1 MGLEGEIKEL
11 YPPKRDLFMKE
22 VYLLIGGNIGDR
34 FFFLGEAQRLISQ
47 QCGPIS
53 RCSAVYETAAWG
65 KEDQPAFLNQVLVIH
80 TAMGPTA
87 LMAAILEIEQ
97 QMGRLRRERN
107 GERNID
113 IDILYYENEVVELP
127 DLTIP
132 HPRIYMRKFAL
143 IPLLELNATKI
154 DPVHNKPIQALLEA
168 CPDSLE
174 VRQLS
179 RDVQNIAR

>member
-1 MGLEGEIKEL
+1 MGLEDEIKEL

-34 FFFLGEAQRLISQ
+34 FFFLGKAQRLISQ
-47 QCGPIS
+47 QCGQVTS
-53 RCSAVYETAAWG
+53 SSAVYETAAWG
-65 KEDQPAFLNQVLVIH
+65 KEDQPAFLNQVLVIQ
-80 TAMGPTA
+80 TALGPVE
-87 LMAAILEIEQ
+87 LMAAILVIEQ

-113 IDILYYENEVVELP
+113 IDILYYENEVLELP
-127 DLTIP
+127 ELTIP

-154 DPVHNKPIQALLEA
+154 DPVHNKTIQALLEA

-174 VRQLS
+174 VRQFS
-179 RDVQNIAR
+179 K

>member
-34 FFFLGEAQRLISQ
+34 FFFLGEATRLISQ

-53 RCSAVYETAAWG
+53 CRSSVYETAAWG

-80 TAMGPTA
+80 TSMGPEE

-97 QMGRLRRERN
+97 QMGRLRREKN

-113 IDILYYENEVVELP
+113 IDILYYENELVELP
-127 DLTIP
+127 NLTIP

-143 IPLLELNATKI
+143 IPLLELNPSKI
-154 DPVHNKPIQALLEA
+154 DPVHHKTIEELLET

-174 VRQLS
+174 VRQFS
-179 RDVQNIAR
+179 K

>member
-34 FFFLGEAQRLISQ
+34 LYFLREASRLISLK
-47 QCGPIS
+47 CGSIS
-53 RCSAVYETAAWG
+53 RSSAVYETAAWG
-65 KEDQPAFLNQVLVIH
+65 KEDQPAFLNQVVIMH
-80 TAMGPTA
+80 TTMEPSA
-87 LMAAILEIEQ
+87 LMAVILEIEQ
-97 QMGRLRRERN
+97 EMGRSRRERN

-113 IDILYYENEVVELP
+113 IDILYYENDVVEQP

-143 IPLLELNATKI
+143 IPLIELNPAKI
-154 DPVHNKPIQALLEA
+154 DPVHNKTIQELLQA

-174 VRQLS
+174 VRQFS
-179 RDVQNIAR
+179 K

>member
-1 MGLEGEIKEL
+1 MGLEDEIKEL

-22 VYLLIGGNIGDR
+22 VYLLIGGNLGDR

-47 QCGPIS
+47 KCGPVTNS
-53 RCSAVYETAAWG
+53 SAVYETAAWG

-80 TAMGPTA
+80 TEMGPVA
-87 LMAAILEIEQ
+87 LMAVILEIEQ
-97 QMGRLRRERN
+97 HMGRLRRERN

-154 DPVHNKPIQALLEA
+154 DPVHNKTIQELLEA

-174 VRQLS
+174 VRQFS
-179 RDVQNIAR
+179 K

>member
-1 MGLEGEIKEL
+1 MGLEGENKEL

-34 FFFLGEAQRLISQ
+34 FFFLGEAQGLISQ
-47 QCGPIS
+47 QCGQVTS
-53 RCSAVYETAAWG
+53 SSAVYETAAWG
-65 KEDQPAFLNQVLVIH
+65 KEDQPAFLNQVLVIQ
-80 TAMGPTA
+80 TALGPVE
-87 LMAAILEIEQ
+87 LMAAILVIEQ

-113 IDILYYENEVVELP
+113 IDILYYENEVLELP
-127 DLTIP
+127 ELTIP

-154 DPVHNKPIQALLEA
+154 DPVHNKTIQALLEA

-174 VRQLS
+174 VRQFS
-179 RDVQNIAR
+179 K

>member
-34 FFFLGEAQRLISQ
+34 FYFLGEAIRLISQ
-47 QCGPIS
+47 KCGPIS
-53 RCSAVYETAAWG
+53 RSSAIYETAAWG
-65 KEDQPAFLNQVLVIH
+65 KEDQPAFLNQVLIIQ
-80 TAMGPTA
+80 TAMEPLP
-87 LMAAILEIEQ
+87 LMAVILEIEQ
-97 QMGRLRRERN
+97 EMGRSRRERN

-113 IDILYYENEVVELP
+113 IDILYYENDVIEMP

-143 IPLLELNATKI
+143 IPMAELNALKT
-154 DPVHNKPIQALLEA
+154 DPVHNKTIKELLQA

-174 VRQLS
+174 VKQFS
-179 RDVQNIAR
+179 K

>member
-34 FFFLGEAQRLISQ
+34 FFFLGEAQRLISR
-47 QCGPIS
+47 QCGQVTS
-53 RCSAVYETAAWG
+53 SSAVYETAAWG
-65 KEDQPAFLNQVLVIH
+65 KEDQPAFLNQVLVIQ
-80 TAMGPTA
+80 TALGPVE
-87 LMAAILEIEQ
+87 LMAAILVIEQ

-113 IDILYYENEVVELP
+113 IDILYYENEVLELP
-127 DLTIP
+127 ELTIP

-154 DPVHNKPIQALLEA
+154 DPVHNKTIQALLEA

-174 VRQLS
+174 VRQFS
-179 RDVQNIAR
+179 K

>member
-1 MGLEGEIKEL
+1 MGLEGENKEL
-11 YPPKRDLFMKE
+11 YPPKRNLFMKE

-47 QCGPIS
+47 QCGQVTS
-53 RCSAVYETAAWG
+53 SSAVYETAAWG
-65 KEDQPAFLNQVLVIH
+65 KEDQPAFLNQVLVIQ
-80 TAMGPTA
+80 TALGPVE
-87 LMAAILEIEQ
+87 LMAAILVIEQ

-113 IDILYYENEVVELP
+113 IDILYYENEVLELP
-127 DLTIP
+127 ELTIP

-154 DPVHNKPIQALLEA
+154 DPVHNKTIQALLEA

-174 VRQLS
+174 VRQFS
-179 RDVQNIAR
+179 K

>member
-47 QCGPIS
+47 QCGQVTS
-53 RCSAVYETAAWG
+53 SSAVYETAAWG
-65 KEDQPAFLNQVLVIH
+65 KEDQPAFLNQVLVIQ
-80 TAMGPTA
+80 TAQGPVE
-87 LMAAILEIEQ
+87 LMAAILVIEQ

-113 IDILYYENEVVELP
+113 IDILYYENEVLELP
-127 DLTIP
+127 ELTIP

-154 DPVHNKPIQALLEA
+154 DPVHNKTIQALLEA

-174 VRQLS
+174 VRQFS
-179 RDVQNIAR
+179 K

>member
-34 FFFLGEAQRLISQ
+34 FFFLGEAQRLISL
-47 QCGPIS
+47 QCGTIS
-53 RCSAVYETAAWG
+53 RSSAIYETAAWG
-65 KEDQPAFLNQVLVIH
+65 KEDQPAFLNQVLIIH
-80 TAMGPTA
+80 TIMGPTA
-87 LMAAILEIEQ
+87 LMAAILEIEH
-97 QMGRLRRERN
+97 QMGRSRRERN

-113 IDILYYENEVVELP
+113 IDILYYENDVVKLPELS
-127 DLTIP
+127 IP

-143 IPLLELNATKI
+143 IPLMELNPTKI
-154 DPVHNKPIQALLEA
+154 DPVQNKTIQALFEA
-168 CPDSLE
+168 CPDNLE

-179 RDVQNIAR
+179 K

>member
-1 MGLEGEIKEL
+1 MSLEGEIKEL

-34 FFFLGEAQRLISQ
+34 FYFLGEASRLISQ

-53 RCSAVYETAAWG
+53 RSSAIYETAAWG
-65 KEDQPAFLNQVLVIH
+65 KEDQPAFLNQVLIIH
-80 TAMGPTA
+80 TVLEPVK
-87 LMAAILEIEQ
+87 LMAVILEIEQ
-97 QMGRLRRERN
+97 QMGRLRKEKN

-113 IDILYYENEVVELP
+113 IDILYYENELVELP
-127 DLTIP
+127 NLTIP

-143 IPLLELNATKI
+143 IPLLELNPAKI
-154 DPVHNKPIQALLEA
+154 DPVLHKTIQELLDA

-174 VRQLS
+174 VRQYS
-179 RDVQNIAR
+179 K

>member
-34 FFFLGEAQRLISQ
+34 FFFLGEAKRLISQ

-53 RCSAVYETAAWG
+53 SSSAIYETAAWG

-80 TAMGPTA
+80 TALGPVE
-87 LMAAILEIEQ
+87 LMAAILVIEQ

-113 IDILYYENEVVELP
+113 IDILYYENEVHELP
-127 DLTIP
+127 ELTIP

-143 IPLLELNATKI
+143 IPLLELNPAKI
-154 DPVHNKPIQALLEA
+154 DPVHNKTIQALLEA

-174 VRQLS
+174 VKELS
-179 RDVQNIAR
+179 K

>member
-1 MGLEGEIKEL
+1 MGLEDEIKEL

-34 FFFLGEAQRLISQ
+34 FFFLGDAQRLISQ
-47 QCGPIS
+47 QCGPVTS
-53 RCSAVYETAAWG
+53 SSAVYETAAWG
-65 KEDQPAFLNQVLVIH
+65 KEDQPAFLNQVLVIQ
-80 TAMGPTA
+80 TALGPVE
-87 LMAAILEIEQ
+87 LMAAILVIEQ

-113 IDILYYENEVVELP
+113 IDILYYENEVLELP
-127 DLTIP
+127 ELTIP

-154 DPVHNKPIQALLEA
+154 DPVHNKTIQALLEA

-174 VRQLS
+174 VRQFS
-179 RDVQNIAR
+179 K

>member
-34 FFFLGEAQRLISQ
+34 FHYLEEAKRLISQ

-53 RCSAVYETAAWG
+53 RNSAVYETAAWG
-65 KEDQPAFLNQVLVIH
+65 KEDQPAFLNQVTVIH
-80 TAMGPTA
+80 TALQPEK
-87 LMAAILEIEQ
+87 LMALILEIEQ
-97 QMGRLRRERN
+97 QMGRFRKEKN

-113 IDILYYENEVVELP
+113 IDILYYENDVVDLP
-127 DLTIP
+127 NLTIP

-143 IPLLELNATKI
+143 IPLMELNPAKI
-154 DPVHNKPIQALLEA
+154 DPVLHKTIQELLDT
-168 CPDSLE
+168 CPDNLE
-174 VRQLS
+174 VRQFS
-179 RDVQNIAR
+179 K

>member
-34 FFFLGEAQRLISQ
+34 LYFLREAIRLISHK
-47 QCGPIS
+47 CGSIS
-53 RCSAVYETAAWG
+53 RSSAVYETAAWG
-65 KEDQPAFLNQVLVIH
+65 KEDQPAFLNQVLIIQTQMEPSV
-80 TAMGPTA
+80 
-87 LMAAILEIEQ
+87 LMAVILEIEQ
-97 QMGRLRRERN
+97 EMGRLRRERN

-113 IDILYYENEVVELP
+113 IDILYYENDVVELQ
-127 DLTIP
+127 DLIIP

-143 IPLLELNATKI
+143 IPLVELNPAKI
-154 DPVHNKPIQALLEA
+154 DPLHNKTIQELLEA

-174 VRQLS
+174 VRQFS
-179 RDVQNIAR
+179 K

>member
-34 FFFLGEAQRLISQ
+34 FYFLGEASRLISQ

-53 RCSAVYETAAWG
+53 RSSAIYETAAWG
-65 KEDQPAFLNQVLVIH
+65 KEDQPAFLNQVLIIH
-80 TAMGPTA
+80 TVLDPVK
-87 LMAAILEIEQ
+87 LMAVILEIEQ
-97 QMGRLRRERN
+97 QMGRLRKEKN

-113 IDILYYENEVVELP
+113 IDILYYENELVELP
-127 DLTIP
+127 NLTIP

-143 IPLLELNATKI
+143 IPLLELNPAKI
-154 DPVHNKPIQALLEA
+154 DPVLHKTIQELHDT

-174 VRQLS
+174 VRKYS
-179 RDVQNIAR
+179 TDVQNNAR

>member
-1 MGLEGEIKEL
+1 MGLEGENKEL

-47 QCGPIS
+47 QCGPVTS
-53 RCSAVYETAAWG
+53 SSAVYETAAWG
-65 KEDQPAFLNQVLVIH
+65 KEDQSAFLNQVLVIQ
-80 TAMGPTA
+80 TALGPVE
-87 LMAAILEIEQ
+87 LMAAILVIEQ

-113 IDILYYENEVVELP
+113 IDILYYENEVLELP
-127 DLTIP
+127 ELTIP

-154 DPVHNKPIQALLEA
+154 DPVHNKTIQALLEA

-174 VRQLS
+174 VRQFS
-179 RDVQNIAR
+179 K

>member
-47 QCGPIS
+47 QCGQVTS
-53 RCSAVYETAAWG
+53 SSAVYETAAWG
-65 KEDQPAFLNQVLVIH
+65 KEDQPAFLNQVLVIQ
-80 TAMGPTA
+80 TALGPVE
-87 LMAAILEIEQ
+87 LMAAILVIEQ

-113 IDILYYENEVVELP
+113 IDILYYENEVLELP
-127 DLTIP
+127 ELTIP

-154 DPVHNKPIQALLEA
+154 DPVHNKTIQALLEA

-174 VRQLS
+174 VRQFS
-179 RDVQNIAR
+179 K

>member
-1 MGLEGEIKEL
+1 
-11 YPPKRDLFMKE
+11 MKE

-47 QCGPIS
+47 QCGQVTS
-53 RCSAVYETAAWG
+53 SSAVYETAAWG
-65 KEDQPAFLNQVLVIH
+65 KEDQPAFLNQVLVIQ
-80 TAMGPTA
+80 TALGPVE
-87 LMAAILEIEQ
+87 LMAAILVIEQ

-113 IDILYYENEVVELP
+113 IDILYYENEVLELP
-127 DLTIP
+127 ELTIP

-154 DPVHNKPIQALLEA
+154 DPVHNKTIQALLEA

-174 VRQLS
+174 VRQFS
-179 RDVQNIAR
+179 K

>member
-1 MGLEGEIKEL
+1 MGLEGENKEL

-47 QCGPIS
+47 QCGQVTS
-53 RCSAVYETAAWG
+53 SSAVYETAAWG
-65 KEDQPAFLNQVLVIH
+65 KEDQPAFLNQVLVIQ
-80 TAMGPTA
+80 TALGPVE
-87 LMAAILEIEQ
+87 LMAAILVIEQ

-113 IDILYYENEVVELP
+113 IDILYYENEVLELP
-127 DLTIP
+127 ELTIP

-143 IPLLELNATKI
+143 IPLLELNPTKV
-154 DPVHNKPIQALLEA
+154 DPLHNKTIQALLEA

-174 VRQLS
+174 VRQFS
-179 RDVQNIAR
+179 K

>member
-34 FFFLGEAQRLISQ
+34 FYFLGEATRLISR

-53 RCSAVYETAAWG
+53 KSSSVYETAAWG

-80 TAMGPTA
+80 TELGPVE
-87 LMAAILEIEQ
+87 LMAVILEIEQ

-113 IDILYYENEVVELP
+113 IDILYHENEVVELP

-143 IPLLELNATKI
+143 VPLLELNPAKL
-154 DPVHNKPIQALLEA
+154 DPVLNKTIQELHDA

-174 VRQLS
+174 VRQYS
-179 RDVQNIAR
+179 K

>member
-34 FFFLGEAQRLISQ
+34 FYFLGEASRLISQ
-47 QCGPIS
+47 LCGPIS
-53 RCSAVYETAAWG
+53 RSSAVYETAAWG

-80 TAMGPTA
+80 TAMGPVA
-87 LMAAILEIEQ
+87 LMATILEIEQ
-97 QMGRLRRERN
+97 EMGRLRRERN

-127 DLTIP
+127 ELTIP

-143 IPLLELNATKI
+143 IPLLELSPTKT
-154 DPVHNKPIQALLEA
+154 DPVLHMTIQELLDA
-168 CPDSLE
+168 CPDNLE
-174 VRQLS
+174 VKQCS
-179 RDVQNIAR
+179 RDVQNNAS

>member
-1 MGLEGEIKEL
+1 MGLEGENKEL

-47 QCGPIS
+47 QCGQVTS
-53 RCSAVYETAAWG
+53 SSAVYETAAWG
-65 KEDQPAFLNQVLVIH
+65 KEDQPAFLNQVLVIQ
-80 TAMGPTA
+80 TALGPVE
-87 LMAAILEIEQ
+87 LMAAILVIEQ

-113 IDILYYENEVVELP
+113 IDILYYENEVLELP
-127 DLTIP
+127 ELTIP

-154 DPVHNKPIQALLEA
+154 DPVHNKTIQALLEA

-174 VRQLS
+174 VRQFS
-179 RDVQNIAR
+179 K

>member
-1 MGLEGEIKEL
+1 MGLEGENKEL

-34 FFFLGEAQRLISQ
+34 FFFLGEATRLISQ

-53 RCSAVYETAAWG
+53 CRSSVYETAAWG

-80 TAMGPTA
+80 TALGPVE
-87 LMAAILEIEQ
+87 LMAAILVIEQ

-113 IDILYYENEVVELP
+113 IDILYYENEVHELP
-127 DLTIP
+127 ELTIP

-143 IPLLELNATKI
+143 IPLLELNPAKI
-154 DPVHNKPIQALLEA
+154 DPVHNKTIQALLEA

-174 VRQLS
+174 VKELS
-179 RDVQNIAR
+179 K